1 MKKINSLSYYIEEL
15 TPVYGGKKNQ
25 ISIIK
30 ERSILNGDKVNTGM
44 YSFPNHIS
52 THIDFP
58 FHFSENGKKL
68 EDYPTDFWYFKNVG
82 FIISEVD
89 DVFNHLN
96 SLDKNIEILILKTGF
111 GSKRKNNQYWQKQP
125 VISSKLATTLRKK
138 FKKLRVFG
146 FDLISLTSQLNRE
159 EGSKAHHEFL
169 LKNDILILEDM
180 KLIELTKTP
189 NKIIISPLMIKGAD
203 GVPCNVISINEK

>member
-1 MKKINSLSYYIEEL
+1 MKIEFLSYYIDL
-15 TPVYGGKKNQ
+15 NTPTYGGVKDQ
-25 ISIIK
+25 IKIDHPRRIY
-30 ERSILNGDKVNTGM
+30 RGDRVNTSHL
-44 YSFPNHIS
+44 SFPNHIS

-58 FHFSENGKKL
+58 YHFSDNGKKL
-68 EDYPTDFWYFKNVG
+68 EDYPADFWYFKNVG
-82 FIISEVD
+82 FIISGVD
-89 DVFNHLN
+89 DIFNHLN

-125 VISSKLATTLRKK
+125 VISSKLASILRKK

-146 FDLISLTSQLNRE
+146 FDLISLTSQLNKE

-169 LKNDILILEDM
+169 IKNDILILEDM

-189 NKIIISPLMIKGAD
+189 NRIIISPLMIRGAD